1 LRRALVH
8 LDPTAVIPERVQL
21 AFDVMT
27 EGVVVLDR
35 EGRVLLANSTF
46 RALPGE
52 AAIDP
57 VGKPLSALPWLA
69 AGLPSE
75 PTEHPWSRTIK
86 DGTPIMGRAIE
97 IETSDARGKRL
108 TVNCAPIADTR
119 GVVRGCLVTIGDL
132 TELHLAN
139 ARLSEALAE
148 LSASRDQIYRKS
160 IELERLATRDTLTG
174 CLTRRA
180 FFERIAQAKEEA
192 RRNGTSLSCLLLDI
206 DRFKYVN
213 DTFGHAV
220 GDRIIQEVGSQLIA
234 SLRAADIVGRYG
246 GDEFLVGMPG
256 CDLDQ
261 AVAIA
266 QKLSDTIEKQC
277 GVGVP
282 GLRVTV
288 SIGVAAFG
296 ARSADVAEIL
306 DEADKALYAAKSA
319 GRNRVLP
326 AISPSSSSR
335 IADPA

>member
-1 LRRALVH
+1 VH

-35 EGRVLLANSTF
+35 EGRVLLANSAF